1 MGIDHFT
8 AIINPP
14 QACILGKFSYPGLI
28 VSDVLAVGASTQKVI
43 VDDSTEKGFRAT
55 TEMKVT
61 LSSDHRVVDGAVGA
75 QWLKAFAGFLEQP
88 ITMHL

>member
-1 MGIDHFT
+1 VFNVKNS
-8 AIINPP
+8 AI
-14 QACILGKFSYPGLI
+14 
-28 VSDVLAVGASTQKVI
+28 GASTQKVI
-43 VDDSTEKGFRAT
+43 LDDSTEMGFRAM